1 MPVKNSVP
9 RRRALLIPGAAAA
22 ASALAITGCGLV
34 QDDETIDIIVTESAP
49 FQEPTEIARDIL
61 EEQGYELDVTYVTD
75 INQPNQ
81 VVSSGEYDA
90 NYFQHLAYLHNF
102 NEANETQV
110 EPLFS
115 VYYAPSALFSLE
127 HDSLDAL
134 PEGAEVNLPVDPSNN
149 GRALQLLA
157 DAGLVEID
165 EEVPVV
171 ELSQNDITDNPKNL
185 EFIETDQQSGAQV
198 LPDVDLGF
206 AFVRLVAEAGYEV
219 DDTLLHLEDGRD
231 EVRTPFT
238 CVVAVGPEGV
248 TDEQAQ
254 ALQDAFQSKEVEQW
268 FEDYQGGVIDYAD
281 FITLDNAEE
290 IWAEFTGSAAGEGEA

>member
-1 MPVKNSVP
+1 MNA
-9 RRRALLIPGAAAA
+9 RRRLLTSTAALPAAALA
-22 ASALAITGCGLV
+22 ATGCGLAGE
-34 QDDETIDIIVTESAP
+34 DETVISIVVTESAP
-49 FQEPTEIARDIL
+49 FQEPAEIAADLL

-81 VVSSGEYDA
+81 VVHSGEYEA
-90 NYFQHLAYLHNF
+90 NYFQHLAYLNNF
-102 NEANETQV
+102 NDSNDTAV

-115 VYYAPSALFSLE
+115 VYYAPSGLFSLH
-127 HDSLDAL
+127 HDDLDDI
-134 PEGAEVNLPVDPSNN
+134 PDGAEVNLPVDPSNN

-157 DAGLVEID
+157 DADLIEID
-165 EEVPVV
+165 EDVPVID
-171 ELSQNDITDNPKNL
+171 LTQNHITDNPKDL
-185 EFIETDQQSGAQV
+185 QFVETDQQSGAQV

-219 DDTLLHLEDGRD
+219 DQTLVHLEDGRD

-238 CVVAVGPEGV
+238 CVVAVGPDGV

-254 ALQDAFQSKEVEQW
+254 ALQDAFHSPEVEEW
-268 FEDYQGGVIDYAD
+268 FTEYQGGVIDFAD

-290 IWAEFTGSAAGEGEA
+290 TWNDFTDGEA

>member
-1 MPVKNSVP
+1 MNV
-9 RRRALLIPGAAAA
+9 RRRLLTSTAALP
-22 ASALAITGCGLV
+22 ALALTATGCGLAGE
-34 QDDETIDIIVTESAP
+34 DEETISIVVTESAP
-49 FQEPTEIARDIL
+49 FQEPAEIAAELL
-61 EEQGYELDVTYVTD
+61 EEQGYELDITYMTD

-81 VVSSGEYDA
+81 VVQTGEYEA
-90 NYFQHLAYLHNF
+90 NYFQHLAYLNNF
-102 NEANETQV
+102 NNSNDTEV

-115 VYYAPSALFSLE
+115 VYYAPSGLFSLE
-127 HDSLDAL
+127 YDDIDDI

-157 DAGLVEID
+157 DAGLIEID
-165 EEVPVV
+165 QEVSVI
-171 ELSQNDITDNPKNL
+171 ELTQNHITENPRDL
-185 EFIETDQQSGAQV
+185 QFVETDQQSGAQV

-219 DDTLLHLEDGRD
+219 DETLVHLEDGRD

-248 TDEQAQ
+248 TEDQAQ
-254 ALQDAFQSKEVEQW
+254 ALQDAFQSPEVEQW
-268 FEDYQGGVIDYAD
+268 FEEYQGGVIDYAD

-290 IWAEFTGSAAGEGEA
+290 IWTDFTSDDA